1 MNIKNQTESVMSA
14 IQKLIDG
21 NLRFQRGLRS
31 VEHFPTPSR
40 LKQLSIEGQKPF
52 CVILSCADSRVPSEM
67 IFDQGLGDLFVLR
80 VAGNVVAPSLLAS
93 LEFAVTR
100 FGTPLVVVMG
110 HSKCGAVQATLDH
123 ALRPT
128 AIPTQNLEDL
138 LSRIMP
144 AVRTQLNLNPSHE
157 NLVDLCGIENVY
169 STAVRIYEDSPV
181 VQKLISTGSLS
192 IVPAFFCLDSGKV
205 EFEPSL
211 PNSSQNRQAPDR
223 DKSP

>member
-1 MNIKNQTESVMSA
+1 MKIEKKAPSALIA
-14 IQKLIDG
+14 IQNLIDG
-21 NLRFQRGLRS
+21 NQRFQRGLRS

-52 CVILSCADSRVPSEM
+52 SVILSCADSRVPSEL

-123 ALRPT
+123 ALHPA

-144 AVRTQLNLNPSHE
+144 AVKTQLKRNPNHE

-169 STAVRIYEDSPV
+169 STAARIYEESPV
-181 VQKLISTGSLS
+181 VQKLVSTGALS

-211 PNSSQNRQAPDR
+211 SRSN
-223 DKSP
+223 